1 MALSRATSRTGDW
14 AAQARHT
21 ERVLVLAED
30 LDDWDALAQAHIQM
44 GLRYPSIG
52 APWTGLASYATALN
66 IGREH
71 DLPGPMSR
79 ALVNLASAQNS
90 RNLPAALAHA
100 VEAMEVSRRAGLQSW
115 YAFAILNHLIGL
127 WTGGRY
133 DEARQ
138 QLAEAHGDSDDR
150 FLGATLHALDGWLC
164 DLAGDPVPHRDA
176 AVDTA
181 TDDVAARAW
190 LTSHDMTVAR
200 IEGRTSEAAAL
211 AAATLDDLLAGR
223 RNRRR
228 LLPAVATT
236 GARRPRRQ

>member
-1 MALSRATSRTGDW
+1 MAEPRSHAVEGVPGAEPALLALQLALSRATSRTGDW

-100 VEAMEVSRRAGLQSW
+100 VEAIEVSRRAGLQSW

-138 QLAEAHGDSDDR
+138 QLAEAHGALRRPVSR
-150 FLGATLHALDGWLC
+150 GHPGTPSTGGSATLRGTPCRTETRLSTPPPTTSR
-164 DLAGDPVPHRDA
+164 LARG
-176 AVDTA
+176 
-181 TDDVAARAW
+181 
-190 LTSHDMTVAR
+190 
-200 IEGRTSEAAAL
+200 
-211 AAATLDDLLAGR
+211 
-223 RNRRR
+223 
-228 LLPAVATT
+228 
-236 GARRPRRQ
+236 